1 MIQTLMFDQ
10 QGKPT
15 QIAMRY
21 VLPKYYVV
29 KYTHSSGLANFIH
42 RTTDVHKAIGVWCRN
57 DHTTIQ
63 TVW

>member
-1 MIQTLMFDQ
+1 MIQALMFDQ

-21 VLPKYYVV
+21 VKPKYYVV
-29 KYTHSSGLANFIH
+29 KYRHGSGLANFIH
-42 RTTDVHKAIGVWCRN
+42 RTTDVHKAIGVWLRN
-57 DHTTIQ
+57 ENTVIQ

>member
-1 MIQTLMFDQ
+1 MLQTLMFDQ

-29 KYTHSSGLANFIH
+29 KHQHKSGLANISYI
-42 RTTDVHKAIGVWCRN
+42 TKDVHDAIGRWLKN
-57 DHTTIQ
+57 IDAKII